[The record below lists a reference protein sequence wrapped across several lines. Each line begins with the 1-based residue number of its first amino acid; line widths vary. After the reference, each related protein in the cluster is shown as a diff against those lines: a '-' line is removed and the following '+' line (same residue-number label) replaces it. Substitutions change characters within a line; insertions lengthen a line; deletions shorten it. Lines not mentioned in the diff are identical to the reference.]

1 MTSRYTSSSS
11 GGSSVQSLMVEVR
24 AATSGFS
31 QDLSSMRSTFDS
43 SLVSGFTQAGTVLD
57 SSLSNALKKGTSGF
71 GDLRTTALSA
81 IADIAQQATGLFGG
95 GSSGGGASSA
105 SGLASLLGTLTG
117 LPGRAT
123 GGPVSPGQAY
133 MVGERGPELFV
144 PSSAGS
150 IANNASLSGGGARNV
165 NVSVNLAGA
174 AGGDAPR
181 AMAQSSRQMASAL
194 RRALSQ
200 T

>member
-1 MTSRYTSSSS
+1 MTSRYTPSSSS
-11 GGSSVQSLMVEVR
+11 GSSVQSLMVEVR
-24 AATSGFS
+24 AATSGFT

-57 SSLSNALKKGTSGF
+57 SSLSKALKNGTSGF
-71 GDLRTTALSA
+71 GDLRVVALGA

-95 GSSGGGASSA
+95 SASGGGSSA
-105 SGLASLLGTLTG
+105 GGLANLLGSLAG

-144 PSSAGS
+144 PTSAGS
-150 IANNASLSGGGARNV
+150 IANNASLNGGGARTV

-174 AGGDAPR
+174 AGGDAPK

-200 T
+200 N